1 MSTNSS
7 QTRLDL
13 QGIADPAVLEK
24 VESKTARGEYSP
36 AHNASPA
43 SSVIDKLEEGRDGRE
58 PISHRPTGFRVGFPQ
73 RRYD

>member
-7 QTRLDL
+7 QTRL
-13 QGIADPAVLEK
+13 GIADPAVLEK